1 MKKGFKILL
10 IILFLM
16 VNFMPFYK
24 AEAASSYT
32 VEMVANQ
39 SGNKVVGTYSSYSA
53 ALNAMNANQVQ
64 LIVYIHQPLLI
75 LLILQFMA
83 HMVLMRRYLDIVIMV
98 ELK

>member
-32 VEMVANQ
+32 VEMVSNQ
-39 SGNKVVGTYSSYSA
+39 SGNKV
-53 ALNAMNANQVQ
+53 
-64 LIVYIHQPLLI
+64 IVRNKS
-75 LLILQFMA
+75 MS
-83 HMVLMRRYLDIVIMV
+83 DSW
-98 ELK
+98 